1 MEELFFELK
10 QKVYEKL
17 DINLDVSDEDLY
29 KVIDVCIYEISQ
41 HRAISVHNRE
51 LLRQQLYNSIKRLD
65 ILQELLEDDDITEIM
80 INGYKDIFIEKKGR
94 ITKWNKQFE
103 SREKL
108 EDIAQR
114 IAAMSNKTINEAI
127 PIVDTRL
134 ADGSRVNMVLSPIAI
149 DGPVI
154 TIRKFYD
161 TPIDI
166 DRLIE
171 LGSITKEAADFLE
184 LLVKCRYNIF
194 VSGGT
199 GSGKTTFL
207 NALSNFIPKDERV
220 ITIEDSAELQIQ
232 GVGNLVRLEVRK
244 SNMEC
249 DNEVSIRDLI
259 RSSLRMRPDRIIV
272 GETRGEEA
280 LDMLQAMGTGHD
292 GSLSTGHSNSSKD
305 MLTRL
310 RTMVLMG
317 IDMPAEAIDRQIASA
332 IDIIV
337 HLKRMRDKTRKVWEI
352 TEVCGYKNNEF
363 ELVPLYK
370 YVEEG
375 EDKNGNIIG
384 TLKRQNNSI
393 KNTEKLEWSK
403 DTGTMQCKS

>member
-154 TIRKFYD
+154 TIRKF
-161 TPIDI
+161 
-166 DRLIE
+166 
-171 LGSITKEAADFLE
+171 
-184 LLVKCRYNIF
+184 
-194 VSGGT
+194 
-199 GSGKTTFL
+199 
-207 NALSNFIPKDERV
+207 
-220 ITIEDSAELQIQ
+220 
-232 GVGNLVRLEVRK
+232 
-244 SNMEC
+244 
-249 DNEVSIRDLI
+249 
-259 RSSLRMRPDRIIV
+259 
-272 GETRGEEA
+272 
-280 LDMLQAMGTGHD
+280 
-292 GSLSTGHSNSSKD
+292 
-305 MLTRL
+305 
-310 RTMVLMG
+310 
-317 IDMPAEAIDRQIASA
+317 
-332 IDIIV
+332 
-337 HLKRMRDKTRKVWEI
+337 
-352 TEVCGYKNNEF
+352 
-363 ELVPLYK
+363 
-370 YVEEG
+370 
-375 EDKNGNIIG
+375 
-384 TLKRQNNSI
+384 
-393 KNTEKLEWSK
+393 
-403 DTGTMQCKS
+403 

>member
-134 ADGSRVNMVLSPIAI
+134 ADGSRVNMVFAHTDKPFL
-149 DGPVI
+149 
-154 TIRKFYD
+154 F
-161 TPIDI
+161 
-166 DRLIE
+166 LIINN
-171 LGSITKEAADFLE
+171 SCFFL
-184 LLVKCRYNIF
+184 IF
-194 VSGGT
+194 T
-199 GSGKTTFL
+199 
-207 NALSNFIPKDERV
+207 
-220 ITIEDSAELQIQ
+220 
-232 GVGNLVRLEVRK
+232 
-244 SNMEC
+244 
-249 DNEVSIRDLI
+249 
-259 RSSLRMRPDRIIV
+259 
-272 GETRGEEA
+272 
-280 LDMLQAMGTGHD
+280 
-292 GSLSTGHSNSSKD
+292 
-305 MLTRL
+305 
-310 RTMVLMG
+310 
-317 IDMPAEAIDRQIASA
+317 
-332 IDIIV
+332 
-337 HLKRMRDKTRKVWEI
+337 
-352 TEVCGYKNNEF
+352 
-363 ELVPLYK
+363 
-370 YVEEG
+370 
-375 EDKNGNIIG
+375 
-384 TLKRQNNSI
+384 QNNNAVI
-393 KNTEKLEWSK
+393 ICLNIL
-403 DTGTMQCKS
+403 MINAICVLFFINH

>member
-51 LLRQQLYNSIKRLD
+51 LFRQQLYNSILRLD

-199 GSGKTTFL
+199 GSGKTTFGKI
-207 NALSNFIPKDERV
+207 LSQKTGHEMIDLDVYLVNRFNMSIPDMFQISEDYFRNNE
-220 ITIEDSAELQIQ
+220 TICCQ
-232 GVGNLVRLEVRK
+232 
-244 SNMEC
+244 
-249 DNEVSIRDLI
+249 EVSELEGKII
-259 RSSLRMRPDRIIV
+259 STGGVVINRPENIEYLKKNGVVFYIDRPIDDIV
-272 GETRGEEA
+272 KDAEI
-280 LDMLQAMGTGHD
+280 M
-292 GSLSTGHSNSSKD
+292 GSL
-305 MLTRL
+305 
-310 RTMVLMG
+310 
-317 IDMPAEAIDRQIASA
+317 
-332 IDIIV
+332 
-337 HLKRMRDKTRKVWEI
+337 
-352 TEVCGYKNNEF
+352 
-363 ELVPLYK
+363 
-370 YVEEG
+370 
-375 EDKNGNIIG
+375 
-384 TLKRQNNSI
+384 
-393 KNTEKLEWSK
+393 
-403 DTGTMQCKS
+403 

>member
-1 MEELFFELK
+1 
-10 QKVYEKL
+10 
-17 DINLDVSDEDLY
+17 
-29 KVIDVCIYEISQ
+29 
-41 HRAISVHNRE
+41 
-51 LLRQQLYNSIKRLD
+51 
-65 ILQELLEDDDITEIM
+65 M

-134 ADGSRVNMVLSPIAI
+134 ADGSRVNMLLSPIAI
-149 DGPVI
+149 AGPVK

-232 GVGNLVRLEVRK
+232 GVGNLVRLEVR
-244 SNMEC
+244 
-249 DNEVSIRDLI
+249 
-259 RSSLRMRPDRIIV
+259 
-272 GETRGEEA
+272 
-280 LDMLQAMGTGHD
+280 
-292 GSLSTGHSNSSKD
+292 
-305 MLTRL
+305 
-310 RTMVLMG
+310 
-317 IDMPAEAIDRQIASA
+317 
-332 IDIIV
+332 
-337 HLKRMRDKTRKVWEI
+337 
-352 TEVCGYKNNEF
+352 
-363 ELVPLYK
+363 
-370 YVEEG
+370 
-375 EDKNGNIIG
+375 
-384 TLKRQNNSI
+384 
-393 KNTEKLEWSK
+393 
-403 DTGTMQCKS
+403 

>member
-232 GVGNLVRLEVRK
+232 GIGNLVRLEVRK

-259 RSSLRMRPDRIIV
+259 RSSLRMRPDGIKIKKRKSEHNKKSFSIPL
-272 GETRGEEA
+272 A
-280 LDMLQAMGTGHD
+280 FLQYIPG
-292 GSLSTGHSNSSKD
+292 
-305 MLTRL
+305 
-310 RTMVLMG
+310 
-317 IDMPAEAIDRQIASA
+317 
-332 IDIIV
+332 
-337 HLKRMRDKTRKVWEI
+337 
-352 TEVCGYKNNEF
+352 
-363 ELVPLYK
+363 
-370 YVEEG
+370 
-375 EDKNGNIIG
+375 
-384 TLKRQNNSI
+384 NSI
-393 KNTEKLEWSK
+393 PLISGKVIKIIKEADDLIPLFHSILIFHSSSPLFSRLAGGFSLQVVVFTI
-403 DTGTMQCKS
+403 